1 VTPPDHRRRTF
12 SVALIGPDGAGKT
25 TIARILPDLL
35 PMPTTYLYMGVAA
48 ESSNR
53 LLPTTRVIE
62 ALKARRRARATLDS
76 GTTADRSPR
85 ETPRATQ
92 PRRRRGHPLKRA
104 ARATGAGLRL
114 GNRLAEEW
122 YRQALAWAHQARG
135 EVVLFDRHFYI
146 DYHATDIAAAPT
158 SGRRRFHGWMLQ
170 HLYPRPDLVVYLDA
184 PAEVL
189 LARKGEGTLES
200 IARRQADYLS
210 LAQDVEHFAIVDANR
225 PLDAVTSDVVDAIV
239 TFARRPRKRRS
250 HPS

>member
-1 VTPPDHRRRTF
+1 MTPEYRRRTF

-25 TIARILPDLL
+25 TIARILPELL

-53 LLPTTRVIE
+53 LLPTTRAIE
-62 ALKARRRARATLDS
+62 ALKARRRARATSDPTAPIERTREGPS
-76 GTTADRSPR
+76 GGA
-85 ETPRATQ
+85 Q
-92 PRRRRGHPLKRA
+92 PRRRGHPLRRA
-104 ARATGAGLRL
+104 AKATGAGLRL

-146 DYHATDIAAAPT
+146 DYHAADIAGGPS

-200 IARRQADYLS
+200 IARRQSDYLS
-210 LAQDVEHFAIVDANR
+210 LAGDVEHFAIVDANR

-239 TFARRPRKRRS
+239 AFARRPRKRRA
-250 HPS
+250 PS

>member
-1 VTPPDHRRRTF
+1 VTPEYRRRTF

-25 TIARILPDLL
+25 TIARILPELL
-35 PMPTTYLYMGVAA
+35 PMRTTYLYMGVAA

-53 LLPTTRVIE
+53 LLPTTRAIE
-62 ALKARRRARATLDS
+62 ALKARRRARATSDPTAPIERTRERSS
-76 GTTADRSPR
+76 GGV
-85 ETPRATQ
+85 Q
-92 PRRRRGHPLKRA
+92 PRRRGHPLRRA
-104 ARATGAGLRL
+104 AKATGAGLRL

-146 DYHATDIAAAPT
+146 DYHAADIAGAPT

-200 IARRQADYLS
+200 IARRQSDYLS
-210 LAQDVEHFAIVDANR
+210 LATDVEHFAIVDANR

-239 TFARRPRKRRS
+239 AFARRPRKRRARS
-250 HPS
+250 